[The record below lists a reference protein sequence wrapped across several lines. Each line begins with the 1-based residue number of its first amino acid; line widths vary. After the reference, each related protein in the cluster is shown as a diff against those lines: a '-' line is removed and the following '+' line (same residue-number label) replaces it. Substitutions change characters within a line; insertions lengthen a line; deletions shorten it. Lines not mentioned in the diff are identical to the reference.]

1 MAEELVMG
9 TKSVT
14 VPGGLYAWTK
24 QFLTRVGI
32 DIYIYNK
39 PQPFPPAFY
48 RPLEGRDGTR
58 ISVMPSTL
66 GQRGKGPWK
75 IHPVCFKHVNSRCSD
90 VAGKQNL

>member
-32 DIYIYNK
+32 DIYI
-39 PQPFPPAFY
+39 
-48 RPLEGRDGTR
+48 
-58 ISVMPSTL
+58 
-66 GQRGKGPWK
+66 
-75 IHPVCFKHVNSRCSD
+75 
-90 VAGKQNL
+90 